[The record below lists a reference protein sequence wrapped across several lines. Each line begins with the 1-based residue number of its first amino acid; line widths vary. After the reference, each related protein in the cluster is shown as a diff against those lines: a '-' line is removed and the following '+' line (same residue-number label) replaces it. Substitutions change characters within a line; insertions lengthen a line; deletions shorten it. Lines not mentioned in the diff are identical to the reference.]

1 MAFAPNI
8 LIVDNEPR
16 VCHSLKYLLTAQGY
30 KANMAYTGSEGIN
43 QLSQKPYAIAII
55 DMVMPDISGPELM
68 EYIKSYYPDTL
79 VIAMTGYASTESAV
93 DALRRGAY
101 DYLIKPFEFETLQG
115 IIQNALST
123 HHLKI
128 SYESSSKYRT
138 LVEHCPDIIYTLDPD
153 GKFNFINST
162 SETLLGFATDK
173 FIGVHYTS
181 IVYPED
187 INRAKWH
194 LNERRTGER
203 STKGYELR
211 LRTGNK
217 EDTLHYIIVE
227 LNAFGMYEEINTSG
241 QRKKFIGTCGIA
253 RDITQKQKD
262 RDQADKLEKMASIQ
276 TLAGGIAHD
285 FNNALTVIS
294 GYTSILETNIP
305 YNQQAHKGLQ
315 AIKNSVE
322 RMTNLTYN
330 LLAYSEQVEHKKWPI
345 NLNDTVKKVVES
357 VANIISPT
365 ITLETDLSPKLE
377 LVEGDPVH
385 IEKVLMDLV
394 MNAYEAIEDQG
405 LVRILT
411 KNVLVS
417 SEFRTKHPELDKERY
432 LLVQVKDTGVG
443 MDEATLKRAF
453 DPFFTTKFVGR
464 GLGLSSALGIIKGH
478 DGHIYLNSRKGEGTI
493 ASICLPL
500 ATRITN
506 Q

>member
-1 MAFAPNI
+1 MAFVPNI

-30 KANMAYTGSEGIN
+30 EANMAYTGSEGIN
-43 QLSQKPYAIAII
+43 RLSQKPYTIAII
-55 DMVMPDISGPELM
+55 DMVMPDISGPDLM
-68 EYIKSYYPDTL
+68 EYINSYYPKTL

-123 HHLKI
+123 HHVKI

-153 GKFNFINST
+153 GKFNFINGT
-162 SETLLGFATDK
+162 SETLLGLASNN
-173 FIGVHYTS
+173 FIGAHYTS
-181 IVYPED
+181 VVYPED
-187 INRAKWH
+187 INKAKWH

-211 LRTGNK
+211 LKTRKQGNV
-217 EDTLHYIIVE
+217 LNYITVE
-227 LNAFGMYEEINTSG
+227 LNAFGMYEDRNTSG
-241 QRKKFIGTCGIA
+241 QKKKFIGTCGIA
-253 RDITQKQKD
+253 RDITQKQEAQD
-262 RDQADKLEKMASIQ
+262 RAHTLEKMASIR

-305 YNQQAHKGLQ
+305 YDQQTQRGLQ

-330 LLAYSEQVEHKKWPI
+330 LLAYSEQVEHNKRPI
-345 NLNDTVKKVVES
+345 NLNDTIKKVIERMS
-357 VANIISPT
+357 SIIGPS
-365 ITLETDLSPKLE
+365 IILETALSPKLA
-377 LVEGDPVH
+377 LVEGDPFH
-385 IEKVLMDLV
+385 IENAIMNVV

-405 LVRILT
+405 SVRILT

-417 SEFRTKHPELDKERY
+417 SEFRAKHPELARDRY

-443 MDEATLKRAF
+443 MDEITLKRAF

-478 DGHIYLNSRKGEGTI
+478 DGHIYLNSRQGEGTI